1 MTMASIPSTN
11 SRPLLFL
18 VLAIAVAYSAALPS
32 RERVPSINDNDGD
45 GTYHKRAVDPADLPG
60 DDEDSWIA
68 SSGEGHAISAEKENI
83 RHMEESR
90 GGAEEEDDEDSWI
103 ASSGEGHAISA
114 EQKNIIWHAG
124 ESRGAAEEA
133 RHQDSPTTEATRG
146 WQIFSLHTT
155 DPSVINEE
163 YNAILPRTD
172 HDLIA
177 REPAQTTTALH
188 IDDQQDSLRAFNPG
202 DWVTY
207 SLHTTS
213 ASPTTKAAATQM
225 PEHTV
230 GGEGGPG
237 GDSVDNGGLTKQQ
250 VNTTD
255 NTHSSRGAS
264 CCTGA
269 TATPTLVWIY
279 LGSDLLF
286 KLCILF
292 LYKFPRK

>member
-45 GTYHKRAVDPADLPG
+45 GTYHKRAVDPADLP
-60 DDEDSWIA
+60 
-68 SSGEGHAISAEKENI
+68 
-83 RHMEESR
+83 
-90 GGAEEEDDEDSWI
+90 EDDEDSWI